1 MLRTLSGIAE
11 GQAGQEN
18 NPNRRNG
25 GACQICLRRMVVK
38 VREPCRGGDKHL
50 RERSHDR
57 ADNGADAKELRALN
71 TARRNRERQRSHG
84 NIEGRISNIKTYKQN
99 SRVNDV
105 EDQRGIG
112 AADKEQDHHKRHKP
126 RGPFDIG
133 THLAVLRA
141 GAIHQ
146 NPHDGIV
153 DRVKNPAKKADV
165 GRDRKGLFS
174 WNFPK
179 EHICQKVIDILGA
192 GHARA
197 HALRTS
203 AQRIRNCFLPG
214 QKGFLADILLDNLT
228 VQKFV

>member
-1 MLRTLSGIAE
+1 MP
-11 GQAGQEN
+11 Q
-18 NPNRRNG
+18 RRQTP
-25 GACQICLRRMVVK
+25 A
-38 VREPCRGGDKHL
+38 
-50 RERSHDR
+50 ERSHDR

-71 TARRNRERQRSHG
+71 TARRNREGQRSHG

-112 AADKEQDHHKRHKP
+112 TADKEQDHHKRHKP

-153 DRVKNPAKKADV
+153 DRIKDPAKKRMLDAIERACSP
-165 GRDRKGLFS
+165 GIFRKS
-174 WNFPK
+174 
-179 EHICQKVIDILGA
+179 
-192 GHARA
+192 
-197 HALRTS
+197 T
-203 AQRIRNCFLPG
+203 
-214 QKGFLADILLDNLT
+214 
-228 VQKFV
+228 FVKK